1 MRLFLDANVL
11 ISVLNR
17 EYPGF
22 MYSSRILS
30 LVDSPRYHV
39 YTSPLCLAI
48 AYYFAE
54 KKSGQIRARKKIDL
68 LSEKIKITQLNTLTV
83 RKALANQSIHDF
95 EDGLEYYSAIDSK
108 CECIVTANISDYY
121 FSTIEVVTPA
131 DFITRHRQ

>member
-17 EYPGF
+17 EYPDF

-68 LSEKIKITQLNTLTV
+68 LAEKIKITHLNTLTV
-83 RKALANQSIHDF
+83 RKALANQAIHDF

-131 DFITRHRQ
+131 EFIIRHMQ